1 MATTLTGDQ
10 AGVRRT
16 AASVLLVALTAFG
29 LLFGSALVSVAT
41 APSAE
46 AVTTRWGSPTD
57 KRPASWICRTF
68 NICKTEKIC
77 WYGNHRIAYTST
89 RGLPLN
95 CITYRY

>member
-41 APSAE
+41 AGPAD
-46 AVTTRWGSPTD
+46 AATRWASPAD

-77 WYGNHRIAYTST
+77 WKGNWRIAYTST
-89 RGLPLN
+89 KGLPTN
-95 CITYRY
+95 CMTYRY